1 VRAPEESGLEVTMGS
16 LAIAILLLAPPATSA
31 EPAPLFET
39 TFACAVEA
47 EAFVTVFESTTAS
60 DAAATSEARAVL
72 VAADEDP
79 EPRSL
84 ALAAESLVRD
94 GDPSLFAVR
103 VERPTAPSPLKRIRL
118 ESPGRAWPFA
128 LAATADA
135 ATTYWALS
143 RGGVERNPLLAVG
156 RMDVGMVKFLQFPLI
171 AKALDVI
178 EGRNPRLGRRLRWTT
193 LVFHAVLA
201 FNNVRLGRAAGE
213 PGLGARRTV
222 RP

>member
-1 VRAPEESGLEVTMGS
+1 MVS
-16 LAIAILLLAPPATSA
+16 LAIAILLLATPATTA
-31 EPAPLFET
+31 GPDPMFEATVTCGVEPDPFVAALQVPVASEAAAAP
-39 TFACAVEA
+39 EA
-47 EAFVTVFESTTAS
+47 TTA
-60 DAAATSEARAVL
+60 TAV
-72 VAADEDP
+72 ASPDP

-94 GDPSLFAVR
+94 GDPSAFLVH
-103 VERPTAPSPLKRIRL
+103 VERVAAPSPLKRIRL
-118 ESPGRAWPFA
+118 ESPGRAWPYA

-135 ATTYWALS
+135 ATTYWALA
-143 RGGVERNPLLAVG
+143 RGGVERNPLLSLG
-156 RMDVGMVKFLQFPLI
+156 RADVGMVKILQFPLI

-213 PGLGARRTV
+213 PGLAARGGR
-222 RP
+222 